1 MKIILKNFN
10 ISLTMTKIRYHGR
23 HEGSLAASAV
33 TSAVPPNNRE
43 SGSILELE
51 SKDCALS
58 HIQAS

>member
-1 MKIILKNFN
+1 
-10 ISLTMTKIRYHGR
+10 MTKIRYRGR

-43 SGSILELE
+43 SGSILGLE
-51 SKDCALS
+51 SKDCGLA